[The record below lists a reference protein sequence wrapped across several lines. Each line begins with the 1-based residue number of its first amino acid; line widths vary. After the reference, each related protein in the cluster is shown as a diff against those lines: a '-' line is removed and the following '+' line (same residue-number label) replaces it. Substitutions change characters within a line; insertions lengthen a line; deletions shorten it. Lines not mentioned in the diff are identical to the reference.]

1 MSRDC
6 NQRVNVNTVVH
17 YGIAVEFP
25 GTRTRL
31 VIRCN
36 NCFVVVA
43 RRTEGTVVVCRTTKG
58 HQSFV
63 NVPGGTWISYKRSR
77 ETHGDA
83 LARL

>member
-6 NQRVNVNTVVH
+6 NQRVNVNTGAVH

-43 RRTEGTVVVCRTTKG
+43 RRTEGTVVVVCRTTKG
-58 HQSFV
+58 HQSSV
-63 NVPGGTWISYKRSR
+63 NVPRGT
-77 ETHGDA
+77 
-83 LARL
+83 